1 MCAVALHI
9 VLKDISESVNNVAPD
24 FSVCEKQPLITLL
37 PVPKI
42 EEGEEKKSHINCCQ
56 ISYEQS
62 SDYWLA
68 TRDTAFHEKFFMFF

>member
-42 EEGEEKKSHINCCQ
+42 EEGEEKKNPI
-56 ISYEQS
+56 
-62 SDYWLA
+62 
-68 TRDTAFHEKFFMFF
+68 